1 MVEQAAIV
9 KKSGI
14 GKKIAIVLFV
24 LFALVV
30 IGVVVL
36 LSQVGSLVKVGVEK
50 GGTYALGTNTTL
62 EKADIGLFSG
72 KVGLTKLNIA
82 NPQGFKGTEFF
93 SMGNGQ
99 VEVTLP
105 SLSKDVIEVPLIKF
119 DAIRVNLEKK
129 EGASNYNVIL
139 ENLKKATGGDKPATD
154 KPKPAEPAGD
164 SKKFIVKSIQIRDVK
179 VHVDLLGTG
188 GAADKLAEVNIPID
202 EVLLSDVGT
211 AENGGVD
218 LQTLASV
225 IVNAVLGAAADK
237 GQNLPPEFLN
247 DLKGQVA
254 GLQAQLDQVKGLK
267 GSTTKVIG
275 ETQDNVKKAL
285 EAGDVDAAK
294 KAAEEGA
301 SKAVEEGKKTIDAV
315 KGLIPKKKEEPK

>member
-1 MVEQAAIV
+1 MAEQAVV

-14 GKKIAIVLFV
+14 GKKIAIVLLV
-24 LFALVV
+24 LIALVV
-30 IGVVVL
+30 IGVVIL
-36 LSQVGSLVKVGVEK
+36 LSQVGTLVKVGVEK
-50 GGTYALGTNTTL
+50 GGTFALGTNTTL
-62 EKADIGLFSG
+62 EKADIGVFSG
-72 KVGLTKLNIA
+72 KVGLTNLNIA
-82 NPQGFKGTEFF
+82 NPQGFKSTEFF

-105 SLSKDVIEVPLIKF
+105 SLSKSVIEVPLIKF

-139 ENLKKATGGDKPATD
+139 ENLKRATGGDKPATD
-154 KPKPAEPAGD
+154 KPKPTEPAGD

-188 GAADKLAEVNIPID
+188 GSADKLAEVNIPID

-285 EAGDVDAAK
+285 ETGDVNAAK

-301 SKAVEEGKKTIDAV
+301 TKAVEEGKKTIDAV